1 MLEVSLLGTPE
12 VLTDG
17 SPVRVDTRKAI
28 ALLSYLAVEKS
39 ASRDTLANLFWSESS
54 SERGRATLRRT
65 LSALRSAAG
74 SEILD
79 VDRQRV
85 AITDHAEVD
94 VWSFE
99 DSLRATFGHE
109 HGHTDVCGE
118 CIPHLQRASEAYRGD
133 FLEGFSVRDSPEFED
148 WIRAVAESF
157 RIRAG
162 EAFRRL
168 AMAQAGGGDY
178 QAAIGAA
185 GRWISLDPLH
195 EPAYRHLMLLKAWA
209 GDRPGA
215 IEAFRRCVAVL
226 DQELGVPPL
235 EETAELHQAILDEDL
250 PPAPGTRRPISPGVI
265 ESRGSKDLIDREEE
279 LGFLNRV
286 LASVPDRGRVVIL
299 TGRSWMGKT
308 RLIEEFVRSLPDD
321 ETISVVGRAS
331 RGEQDLPYGVV
342 VQVVRGLLPH
352 FTESDDTPQWALT
365 EVSRL
370 VPELRKRG
378 HGHSPPDQF
387 GELRLFNAVETLLR
401 DLPDDR
407 VLVVAIDDVQWLDP
421 ASASLLSYLS
431 TRISPHPILLLVAH
445 RSEEHLAE
453 PLVDLVASPD
463 HEIELDPLTI
473 DQLTA
478 VAGDRITAHSMAE
491 QTGGIPFLVAEYLAH
506 DGVSGDE
513 SPGVMRYMEAR
524 FRELSELARQ
534 VLAAAAVLSG
544 TCDASLLREVSGRGE
559 EELVEAVEELVAAG
573 LLRELPDSERLGF
586 TLDSLQGLTYD
597 STSLIRRRL
606 LHRRAASALANR
618 PRADTDPRVAAT
630 VAAQHQAA
638 GSSGAANWY
647 QRAGDLAL
655 DLHAYAEATDFYER
669 AIALGSPEMARL
681 RLRLG
686 EVATATGDYRS
697 ALHHLNSA
705 AGQSQAADLGL
716 AEHRLGDVQRLLGRF
731 DLAEEHFTRA
741 AETHPAPASLYAD
754 WALLRSRT
762 GDRSGARELA
772 ERSLQMAM
780 EAHDDAQL
788 SRAHNILGVVAS
800 DNDTA
805 LRSLDEALRLA
816 GTDDQL
822 RMAALNNRAHL
833 LTKSGDLDGAE
844 TLVEEAIAIAKRTG
858 HRHREAALR
867 NHLADLHHLAGRQEE
882 AERALTSAVGLFAE
896 VGAGDW
902 EPEVWLLRQW

>member
-1 MLEVSLLGTPE
+1 MLEVNLLGTPE
-12 VLTDG
+12 VSTDG
-17 SPVRVDTRKAI
+17 SPIRVDTRKAI
-28 ALLSYLAVEKS
+28 ALLSYLAVEGS

-54 SERGRATLRRT
+54 SERARATLRRT

-74 SEILD
+74 PEILD
-79 VDRQRV
+79 ADQHRV
-85 AITDHAEVD
+85 TITDHATVD

-99 DSLRATFGHE
+99 DSIRATASHE
-109 HGHTDVCGE
+109 HDHTEVCGD
-118 CIPHLQRASEAYRGD
+118 CIPHLQRVSEAYRGD

-148 WIRAVAESF
+148 WVRTAGESF
-157 RIRAG
+157 RLRAG

-168 AMAQAGGGDY
+168 AMAHAGAGDY
-178 QAAIGAA
+178 QAAIDAA

-195 EPAYRHLMLLKAWA
+195 EPAYRLLMLLKAWA

-215 IEAFRRCVAVL
+215 IEAFQRCVAVL

-235 EETAELHQAILDEDL
+235 EETAELHAAILDEDL
-250 PPAPGTRRPISPGVI
+250 PPAPGPRRRISPEAIG
-265 ESRGSKDLIDREEE
+265 SAGSKDLIDREEE
-279 LGFLNRV
+279 LSFLNRV
-286 LASVPDRGRVVIL
+286 LASVPVRGQVVRL
-299 TGRSWMGKT
+299 TGASWMGKT
-308 RLIEEFVRSLPDD
+308 RLIEEFIGSLPTD
-321 ETISVVGRAS
+321 EAVTVIGRAS
-331 RGEQDLPYGVV
+331 RSEQNLPYGVV
-342 VQVVRGLLPH
+342 VEVVRGLLPH
-352 FTESDDTPQWALT
+352 FTESDIPEWVLT

-370 VPELRKRG
+370 VPELGRRN
-378 HGHSPPDQF
+378 HGPSPPDHF

-401 DLPDDR
+401 DLSGNR

-431 TRISPHPILLLVAH
+431 TRISPRPILLLMAH
-445 RSEEHLAE
+445 RSDEDLAE
-453 PLVDLVASPD
+453 PLVDLLAAPD
-463 HEIELDPLTI
+463 HEIELEPLTI

-478 VAGDRITAHSMAE
+478 VTGDKSTARSMAE
-491 QTGGIPFLVAEYLAH
+491 QTGGIPFLVAEYLAD
-506 DGVSGDE
+506 DGIPGDE

-524 FRELSELARQ
+524 FRDLSELARQ

-544 TCDASLLREVSGRGE
+544 SCDAGLLREVSGRGE
-559 EELVEAVEELVAAG
+559 EELVDAVEELVAAG
-573 LLRELPDSERLGF
+573 LLRELPNSERLSF
-586 TLDSLQGLTYD
+586 TLESLEGLTYD

-606 LHRRAASALANR
+606 LHRRAATALADR
-618 PRADTDPRVAAT
+618 PRADTDPRVAAA

-638 GSSGAANWY
+638 GSKEAANWY
-647 QRAGDLAL
+647 RRAGDLAL
-655 DLHAYAEATDFYER
+655 ELYAYTEATDFYEK
-669 AIALGSPEMARL
+669 AIALGSPDVARL
-681 RLRLG
+681 RIRLG
-686 EVATATGDYRS
+686 EVAIATGDYRS

-705 AGQSQAADLGL
+705 AGQSQSADLGV

-741 AETHPAPASLYAD
+741 SETHPAPASLYAD

-762 GDRSGARELA
+762 GDSSGALELA
-772 ERSLQMAM
+772 QLSLQLA
-780 EAHDDAQL
+780 EETNDDGQL

-805 LRSLDEALRLA
+805 LESLDEALRLA
-816 GTDDQL
+816 GTNEQL

-833 LTKSGDLDGAE
+833 LSKSGDLDEAVA
-844 TLVEEAIAIAKRTG
+844 LVEEAIAIAKRTG

-867 NHLADLHHLAGRQEE
+867 NHLADLHHLAGRKEE
-882 AERALTSAVGLFAE
+882 AEQALTTAVGLFAG